1 MGVVLLVARLLLAT
15 VFVVAGIAKAAD
27 PDGSRRAMIGFGIP
41 EKLASLFGRSLPAIE
56 ILIAI
61 ALIPLDTEWVGA
73 IAASLLLL
81 MFSIAI
87 AVNLARGRTPDCH
100 CFGQLHSEPV
110 GWSTVARNVVLMMLA
125 GYIAVQGRAIA
136 GLSALNWLN
145 DLKAGEIAG
154 LALGAVSV
162 ALLAATFAYLRRVL
176 NQHAALVQKIDAM
189 KKVIDEDYA
198 EAPVERQEAAPPP
211 EGLPIGAPAPEFSL
225 ASIDGSHVTLDDL
238 LAHGKQ
244 LLLLFASPNCFPCE
258 TLLPS
263 VKTWERDYDSQLT
276 IALISKGDLKEN
288 QVLMAKYEARRLLL
302 QSESQVADEYQAQW
316 TPAAVLVRGDGRI
329 ASSIAYGDE
338 AIRALVAR
346 TVAPSDAGR
355 KRVLPIKGNGHK
367 SPVIIGRADS
377 LRDLGRQAH
386 GFSLSD
392 LDGNLVSD
400 KDILG
405 QDTLLLFWD
414 PKCSFCQA
422 MSEDLVKWEANP
434 PARAPRLVFVSSGEK
449 EAVRAESSRFNSR
462 FLYDPD
468 IEVSLMFGTN
478 LTPSAVLIDAEGRI
492 ASPPTAGKFEIL
504 LLAGVRKSTAP
515 VGSVHPGAQQVVTR

>member
-1 MGVVLLVARLLLAT
+1 MGIVLLVARLLLAA
-15 VFVVAGIAKAAD
+15 VFGVAGIAKAMD
-27 PDGSRRAMIGFGIP
+27 PDGSRRAMISFGIP
-41 EKLASLFGRSLPAIE
+41 EKLAPLFGRGLPALE

-61 ALIPLDTEWVGA
+61 ALIPLAAAWLGA
-73 IAASLLLL
+73 IAALALLLA
-81 MFSIAI
+81 FGVGI
-87 AVNLARGRTPDCH
+87 AVNLARGQSPDCH

-110 GWSTVARNVVLMMLA
+110 QWSTLARNVVLM
-125 GYIAVQGRAIA
+125 AVA
-136 GLSALNWLN
+136 GLIVVNGKGNSGISALSWLA
-145 DLKAGEIAG
+145 DLKAAEN
-154 LALGAVSV
+154 VSLVLSTVAV
-162 ALLAATFAYLRRVL
+162 ALVASAIVYLRRVL
-176 NQHAALVQKIDAM
+176 NQQSTVLARIEAM

-198 EAPVERQEAAPPP
+198 EAPVERQEAAPPL
-211 EGLPIGAPAPEFSL
+211 EGLPIGAPAPEFAL
-225 ASIDGSHVTLDDL
+225 VTIDGGHARLDDL
-238 LAHGKQ
+238 LAPYKQ
-244 LLLLFASPNCFPCE
+244 LLLLFVSPNCSPCE

-263 VKTWERDYDSQLT
+263 VKTWERDYDKQLT

-288 QVLMAKYEARRLLL
+288 QDRMAKYEVRHVLL
-302 QSESQVADEYQAQW
+302 QGEAQVADEYQAQW
-316 TPAAVLVRGDGRI
+316 TPAAVLVRGDARI

-346 TVAPSDAGR
+346 TVTPADAGR

-367 SPVIIGRADS
+367 SPVIIGREDA
-377 LRDLGRQAH
+377 LRDLGKQAH

-392 LDGNLVSD
+392 LNGNLVSD

-434 PARAPRLVFVSSGEK
+434 PARAPRLVFISSGEE
-449 EAVRAESSRFNSR
+449 EAVRAESSRFDSR
-462 FLYDPD
+462 FLYDPE

-478 LTPSAVLIDAEGRI
+478 LTPSAVLIDADGRI

-504 LLAGVRKSTAP
+504 SLAGVRKSTVP
-515 VGSVHPGAQQVVTR
+515 VGSVGAGAQQVVTK